1 MSMIYIFLIVFI
13 YYVFNLQ
20 DDKCLLKMVAMGC
33 VVFLLNQNR
42 VFEASENNPTPEP
55 PIDKPKSSMEKP
67 KPSNSRKYVKPD
79 NQSYDTNKK
88 VKTRT
93 LDGTLE
99 DMVGENVHS
108 TNMSKYDGLCIRN
121 DNEEGWM
128 KFPDNIPLIKDKD
141 LYVIQGHTN
150 PNEPIPVDSSNING
164 PPVDGDID
172 GTKSMFM
179 FKNNV
184 VSPLC
189 CPSTFTTSDGC
200 VCSTKKQRDYINNRG
215 YGNSIPCS
223 SSD

>member
-13 YYVFNLQ
+13 YFVFNLE
-20 DDKCLLKMVAMGC
+20 DDKCLLKIVAMGS
-33 VVFLLNQNR
+33 VVFLLHQNR
-42 VFEASENNPTPEP
+42 VFEASENNPTPTP
-55 PIDKPKSSMEKP
+55 PIDIPNSPPPPP
-67 KPSNSRKYVKPD
+67 KPSNSHQYGKHDDKP
-79 NQSYDTNKK
+79 TNKN

-93 LDGTLE
+93 LDGTLD
-99 DMVGENVHS
+99 DMVGENVNS

-150 PNEPIPVDSSNING
+150 PNEPVFSDSSNING

-172 GTKSMFM
+172 GSKSMFM

-215 YGNSIPCS
+215 YGNTLSCS

>member
-1 MSMIYIFLIVFI
+1 MSMIYIFLLVFI
-13 YYVFNLQ
+13 YYVFNLE
-20 DDKCLLKMVAMGC
+20 DDKCLLKMVAMGS
-33 VVFLLNQNR
+33 VVFLLYQNR

-55 PIDKPKSSMEKP
+55 PMNQP
-67 KPSNSRKYVKPD
+67 KPSNTHQYVKPD
-79 NQSYDTNKK
+79 TQSDDTKK
-88 VKTRT
+88 GVKTRT
-93 LDGTLE
+93 LDGTLD

-121 DNEEGWM
+121 DNTEGWM
-128 KFPDNIPLIKDKD
+128 KYPDNIPLIKDKD

-150 PNEPIPVDSSNING
+150 PNEPVFSDSSNING

-172 GTKSMFM
+172 SSKSMFM

-189 CPSTFTTSDGC
+189 CPSTYTTSDGC
-200 VCSTKKQRDYINNRG
+200 VCSTKKQRDYINIRG
-215 YGNSIPCS
+215 YGNTLSCS

>member
-13 YYVFNLQ
+13 YFVFNLE
-20 DDKCLLKMVAMGC
+20 DDKCLLKMVAMGS
-33 VVFLLNQNR
+33 VVFLLHQNR

-55 PIDKPKSSMEKP
+55 PIDIPKSY
-67 KPSNSRKYVKPD
+67 NSREYKPD
-79 NQSYDTNKK
+79 IQLDDSKK
-88 VKTRT
+88 RVKTRT

-99 DMVGENVHS
+99 DMVGENVNS

-128 KFPDNIPLIKDKD
+128 KYPDNIPLIKDKD

-150 PNEPIPVDSSNING
+150 PNKPIFTDTSKMNG

-172 GTKSMFM
+172 GPKSMFM
-179 FKNNV
+179 LKNNV

-189 CPSTFTTSDGC
+189 CPSSFTTSDGC
-200 VCSTKKQRDYINNRG
+200 VCSTQKQRDYINNRG
-215 YGNSIPCS
+215 YGNAFTCS